1 MADYKATLNLPK
13 TSFPMRAN
21 LAKKEPE
28 MLRFWEENAVYT
40 AMSHNDPASPSFV
53 LHDGPPYANGNIHL
67 GTAMNK
73 VLKDI
78 IVKHKNMNG
87 YNAEYV
93 PGWDCHGLPIELK
106 VEREFG
112 ASKSSSSILDIR
124 KQCRE
129 YALKYLDIQREE
141 FKRLGVLGTW
151 EAPYLTMDPSYEAA
165 TARELARFMARGSVT
180 RNKKPIYWCCSCETA
195 LAEAEVEY
203 AEHTSPSIYV
213 RFPLPDERLR
223 EHIPQADPDRT
234 ALVIWTTTPWTI
246 PDNMAVALHPE
257 LTYVLVHTSSGDFLL
272 AEDLWEDRAAL
283 FGWDTPEILGR
294 VQGTALEHMQARH
307 PLYDRHAPIVLADYV
322 STEAGT
328 GCVHTAPGHGQE
340 DFETGQRYGLEVYS
354 PLDDQG
360 RFLSSVPFFAGQ
372 TVFEAN
378 PEVIKKLDAFGML
391 LSHQEI
397 NHSYPHC
404 WRCKKP
410 VIFRATTQW
419 FISMQANHLRDKALK
434 AIDTQV
440 QWIPSW
446 GQERI
451 RSMIAQ
457 RPDWCISRQRMWG
470 VPIIALLCQGCGE
483 AYYDADWVHSIVD
496 RFATHERGADY
507 WFEAPLDEIMPAGL
521 RCPACGEC
529 HWQKEEDI
537 LDVWFDSGT
546 SFAAVVEQRPEC
558 GYPADL
564 YLEGTDQ
571 HRGWFHS
578 SLLASVGTRDQ
589 APYKAVLTHGFV
601 VDGQGRKMS
610 KSIGNVVAPQEI
622 METYGAEILRMWV
635 ASENYQE
642 DLRIS
647 ENILKQL
654 VDAYRRIRNTC
665 RFILGNLAD
674 FDPQRDAVPMSEAL
688 SFDRFALDLIQTRHE
703 RMQQAYSRYEFHKVF
718 HTLHHMCVTD
728 LSAFYLDILK
738 DRLYVSAPNSRERRS
753 AQTVLER
760 ILQLLL
766 RDMAPFLS
774 FTAEELFQHLPQCMR
789 PEVPSV
795 FTLAPAQTA
804 ENLLSDPERALWDT
818 VCALREEVT
827 KAIEPLRKSGDIG
840 HPLSAAVTIYAP
852 KELYATVA
860 PVADQLREICIVS
873 QAVLDTADQAPQTE
887 MFTSEVFPDLRIRVA
902 PAQGEKCPRCW
913 VFSSAIGAHTE
924 YPEVCPRCSTVLP
937 HLESV

>member
-21 LAKKEPE
+21 LAKNEPK
-28 MLRFWEENAVYT
+28 MLNFWDANNIYS
-40 AMSHNDPASPSFV
+40 AMARKDGDRPPFV

-73 VLKDI
+73 VLKDM
-78 IVKHKNMNG
+78 IVKYKNMQG
-87 YNAEYV
+87 HNAEYV

-106 VEREFG
+106 VERELG
-112 ASKSSSSILDIR
+112 SDKKSMSILDIR

-141 FKRLGVLGTW
+141 FKKLGVLGTW
-151 EAPYLTMDPSYEAA
+151 DAPYLTMNPSYEAA
-165 TARELARFMARGSVT
+165 TARELARFMERGSVV

-203 AEHTSPSIYV
+203 GEHTSPSIYV
-213 RFPLPDERLR
+213 RFPLPDDRLR
-223 EHIPQADPDRT
+223 ESIPQADPDRT
-234 ALVIWTTTPWTI
+234 SLVIWTTTPWTI
-246 PDNMAVALHPE
+246 PDNMAVAVHPDLE
-257 LTYVLVHTSSGDFLL
+257 YVLVRAHGNDYLL
-272 AEDLWEDRAAL
+272 AEELWQERAEG
-283 FGWDTPEILGR
+283 FGWETTEILGR
-294 VQGTALEHMQARH
+294 VSGAALEGLNARH
-307 PLYDRHAPIVLADYV
+307 PLYNRHSPIVLADYV
-322 STEAGT
+322 STDAGT

-360 RFLSSVPFFAGQ
+360 RFLSSVPFFAGL

-378 PEVIKKLDAFGML
+378 PEVIAKLQEFGML
-391 LSHQEI
+391 LAQEEI
-397 NHSYPHC
+397 SHSYPHC

-419 FISMQANHLRDKALK
+419 FISMEANGLRDKALK
-434 AIDTQV
+434 AIDSEV

-446 GQERI
+446 GRERI
-451 RSMIAQ
+451 HSMIAN

-470 VPIIALLCQGCGE
+470 VPIIALLCEGCGE
-483 AYYDADWVHSIVD
+483 AYYEADWVHAIVD
-496 RFATHERGADY
+496 RFAEHERGADY
-507 WFEAPLDEIMPAGL
+507 WFEASLEDIVPEGL
-521 RCPACGEC
+521 TCPSCGGT
-529 HWQKEEDI
+529 HWAKEDDI

-546 SFAAVVEQRPEC
+546 SFAAVVEQRDEC
-558 GYPADL
+558 RYPADL

-589 APYKAVLTHGFV
+589 APYKTVLTHGFV

-622 METYGAEILRMWV
+622 MDKYGAEILRMWV

-674 FDPQRDAVPMSEAL
+674 FDPSQNGLPLDEVL
-688 SFDRFALDLIQTRHE
+688 SFDRYALDLIQTRHQ
-703 RMQQAYSRYEFHKVF
+703 RMQEAYSRYEFHKVF

-738 DRLYVSAPNSRERRS
+738 DRLYVSAPGSIERRS
-753 AQTVLER
+753 AQTVLHR
-760 ILQLLL
+760 ILQMLL

-774 FTAEELFQHLPQCMR
+774 FTAEELFQHLPECMR
-789 PEVPSV
+789 PDVPSV
-795 FTLAPAQTA
+795 FTLSPVEPVQD
-804 ENLLSDPERALWDT
+804 LLREDERALWDH
-818 VCALREEVT
+818 VCSLREEIT
-827 KAIEPLRKSGDIG
+827 KAIEPWRKSGDIG

-852 KELYATVA
+852 EPLHSELSSVA
-860 PVADQLREICIVS
+860 GQLREICIVS
-873 QAVLDTADQAPQTE
+873 QASLEQADSAPE
-887 MFTSEVFPDLRIRVA
+887 DAGFASDVFPGLSIAVNA
-902 PAQGEKCPRCW
+902 AQGDKCPRCW
-913 VFSSAIGAHTE
+913 VFSPEIGSDAAH
-924 YPEVCPRCSTVLP
+924 PDVCPRCSAVLQQ
-937 HLESV
+937 L